1 MREGRLNLESRKA
14 GREAVSRIP
23 SFVSSKFH
31 LFGFLALALSSCAS
45 RPIAERPESDREES
59 RIAALLGRIGIP
71 SGRQVRAYGINM
83 GDDYSSADKMGVIN
97 GQLNPKRSPRDG
109 AKLDA
114 DQVARLL
121 EATAAKKHEEA
132 VGLCF
137 YPHHT
142 FVFFDSAGRILGENA
157 VCFTCENWRDTTGQ
171 FVPFPDYPKL
181 AQLALELHLP
191 READYRRFLAGSS
204 QTNSP
209 KASQ

>member
-59 RIAALLGRIGIP
+59 RIAALLGGIGIP

-83 GDDYSSADKMGVIN
+83 EDDYPWPHKLGVMS
-97 GQLNPKRSPRDG
+97 GRLNPKRSPRAG

-121 EATAAKKHEEA
+121 EATATKKHEEE

-137 YPHHT
+137 RPHHT
-142 FVFFDSAGRILGENA
+142 FVFFDSAGRILGEYA
-157 VCFTCENWRDTTGQ
+157 VCFTCKNWRETTGQ